1 MNRQR
6 QNEFDRIA
14 ASRISKING
23 GIPQH
28 IALSNPASITIRNK
42 LKRMGLSGPHIEAA
56 KEMIDEI
63 GLQGV
68 LERQSLGVRF
78 STMPQAKRS
87 PRIWKA

>member
-14 ASRISKING
+14 GSRLSKING
-23 GIPQH
+23 GIPKH
-28 IALSNPASITIRNK
+28 IALGNSSSITLRNK
-42 LKRMGLSGPHIEAA
+42 LNRLGLSGEHIEAA
-56 KEMIDEI
+56 ITMVDEI

-78 STMPQAKRS
+78 STMPQAKRA
-87 PRIWKA
+87 PRIWRA

>member
-14 ASRISKING
+14 GARLSKIDG
-23 GIPQH
+23 GIPRH
-28 IALSNPASITIRNK
+28 IALSNNASITLRNK
-42 LKRMGLSGPHIEAA
+42 LNRLGLEGPHIEAA
-56 KEMIDEI
+56 KAMIDEI

-68 LERQSLGVRF
+68 LEGQSLSVRF
-78 STMPQAKRS
+78 ASMPQAKRS

>member
-14 ASRISKING
+14 ASRLSKIKG
-23 GIPQH
+23 GIPKH
-28 IALSNPASITIRNK
+28 VALGNSSSITLRNK
-42 LKRMGLSGPHIEAA
+42 LNRLGLHGEHIEAA
-56 KEMIDEI
+56 ITMVDEI

-68 LERQSLGVRF
+68 LQRQSLGVRF

-87 PRIWKA
+87 PKVWRS

>member
-23 GIPQH
+23 EIPKH
-28 IALSNPASITIRNK
+28 IALSNVRSITLRNK
-42 LKRMGLSGPHIEAA
+42 LNRMGLEGPHIEAA
-56 KEMIDEI
+56 VNMVDEI

-87 PRIWKA
+87 PKIWKG